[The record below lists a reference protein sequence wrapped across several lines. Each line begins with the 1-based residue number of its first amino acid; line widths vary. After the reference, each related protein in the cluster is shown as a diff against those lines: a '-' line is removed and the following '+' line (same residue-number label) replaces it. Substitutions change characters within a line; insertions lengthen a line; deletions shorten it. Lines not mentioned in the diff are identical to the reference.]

1 MSEKLSIYKMVR
13 MLSRRRAGFVL
24 CVLITVLKALFYGG
38 FFTYE
43 VKSILQ
49 GIELQDKMLVS
60 KCMFQLFIAVIV
72 TALLNLLY
80 VRLKTDSVNKM
91 IADMEDV
98 LIEKMSQYF
107 NAFENKTKLTVLQN
121 TVTNL
126 INTAVEY
133 IYGIIYLVTILCVS
147 ITYGMLINKWV
158 TASGIVISGILVMFT
173 FRFGKDISEK
183 FKESE
188 AATNDVYGKLWEIN
202 DNLEILPFLNKDKTY
217 EHLDDAIVNENRLKI
232 ESSRLMNLSRI
243 FMRFSHVGAVLFAG
257 LLGGFFVYWGKLT
270 PADLMGI
277 ILLLPMVSDS
287 LFQIPAKVNEY
298 HSINGMCNVIH
309 NFITPNDFPI
319 ISKGKSAEMNGAI
332 RIKVDHLN
340 YTINE
345 QKEIRIP
352 NIEFESGKIYGLYGE
367 SGTGKTTFLKILTKL
382 IPEYSGSISV
392 NDINLSQLNHRDW
405 WKQITYLEQQSV
417 IIPGTV
423 NDNIVLDKEVNED
436 LKDQAIHFARLDDF
450 IRNRKNADSEIS
462 LDSISS
468 GEKQQICLARMFY
481 QSRPIIIMDEATSA
495 LSPKNEKMVL
505 ENIIHW
511 VKKEKKI
518 LLMVSHNDDV
528 ISCCDEKISF

>member
-1 MSEKLSIYKMVR
+1 MNEKLSIYKMVR
-13 MLSRRRAGFVL
+13 MLSKKRTAFVL
-24 CVLITVLKALFYGG
+24 CVLITILKALFYGG
-38 FFTYE
+38 LFTYE
-43 VKSILQ
+43 VKSVLQ
-49 GIELQDKMLVS
+49 GIELQDKLLVF
-60 KCMFQLFIAVIV
+60 KCMIQLLIAVVVI
-72 TALLNLLY
+72 ALLNLLF
-80 VRLKTDSVNKM
+80 VRLKTNSINEM
-91 IADMEDV
+91 IAIIEDY
-98 LIEKMSQYF
+98 LMEKMNQYF

-126 INTAVEY
+126 INTVVEY
-133 IYGIIYLVTILCVS
+133 TYGIIYLVTILCVS

-158 TASGIVISGILVMFT
+158 TATGIVISGILVMFT
-173 FRFGKDISEK
+173 FRVGKDISEK

-202 DNLEILPFLNKDKTY
+202 DNLEILPFLHKDKTY
-217 EHLDDAIVNENRLKI
+217 EHLDDAIAKENRLKI

-270 PADLMGI
+270 PANLMGI

-298 HSINGMCNVIH
+298 HSINGMCTVIH
-309 NFITPNDFPI
+309 NFITPNDFLI
-319 ISKGKSAEMNGAI
+319 ISSDENAVMKGVIK
-332 RIKVDHLN
+332 IKVNELN
-340 YTINE
+340 YIINK
-345 QKEIRIP
+345 QKEIHIR
-352 NIEFESGKIYGLYGE
+352 NIDIESGKIYGLYGE

-382 IPEYSGSISV
+382 ISEYEGSISV
-392 NDINLSQLNHRDW
+392 NDIDLLALSHKGW

-417 IIPGTV
+417 IVPGTV
-423 NDNIVLDKEVNED
+423 TDNIVLDKEVNDD
-436 LKDQAIHFARLDDF
+436 LKDQAIHFALLDDF
-450 IRNRKNADSEIS
+450 IRNRENADSGIS

-505 ENIIHW
+505 ENIIQW

-518 LLMVSHNDDV
+518 LLIVSHNDNV
-528 ISCCDEKISF
+528 MSCCDEKILF

>member
-1 MSEKLSIYKMVR
+1 
-13 MLSRRRAGFVL
+13 
-24 CVLITVLKALFYGG
+24 
-38 FFTYE
+38 
-43 VKSILQ
+43 
-49 GIELQDKMLVS
+49 
-60 KCMFQLFIAVIV
+60 
-72 TALLNLLY
+72 
-80 VRLKTDSVNKM
+80 
-91 IADMEDV
+91 
-98 LIEKMSQYF
+98 
-107 NAFENKTKLTVLQN
+107 
-121 TVTNL
+121 
-126 INTAVEY
+126 
-133 IYGIIYLVTILCVS
+133 
-147 ITYGMLINKWV
+147 
-158 TASGIVISGILVMFT
+158 
-173 FRFGKDISEK
+173 
-183 FKESE
+183 
-188 AATNDVYGKLWEIN
+188 
-202 DNLEILPFLNKDKTY
+202 
-217 EHLDDAIVNENRLKI
+217 
-232 ESSRLMNLSRI
+232 
-243 FMRFSHVGAVLFAG
+243 
-257 LLGGFFVYWGKLT
+257 
-270 PADLMGI
+270 
-277 ILLLPMVSDS
+277 
-287 LFQIPAKVNEY
+287 
-298 HSINGMCNVIH
+298 
-309 NFITPNDFPI
+309 
-319 ISKGKSAEMNGAI
+319 MNGAI

-423 NDNIVLDKEVNED
+423 NDNIVLDKEVNEN